1 VFKCNQ
7 QRFHNFYISII
18 FYGYMKKIIV
28 IAPSLLVVLAFLT
41 ISTNWDN
48 NANAIQGYCP
58 PICLGEVNEHV
69 KDAIKA
75 LDKSDIPTA
84 KSELDIVKSLLDQ
97 LKDMTSP
104 ADSE

>member
-1 VFKCNQ
+1 
-7 QRFHNFYISII
+7 
-18 FYGYMKKIIV
+18 MKKVIV
-28 IAPSLLVVLAFLT
+28 IAPSLLVMLAFLT
-41 ISTNWDN
+41 LSTSSNN
-48 NANAIQGYCP
+48 NADAIQGYCP

-75 LDKSDIPTA
+75 LDKADIPTA
-84 KSELDIVKSLLDQ
+84 KSELNIVKSLLDQ

>member
-1 VFKCNQ
+1 
-7 QRFHNFYISII
+7 
-18 FYGYMKKIIV
+18 
-28 IAPSLLVVLAFLT
+28 LAFIA
-41 ISTNWDN
+41 ISTGLNN
-48 NANAIQGYCP
+48 NANAIQNYCP

-75 LDKSDIPTA
+75 LDKADIPTA

-97 LKDMTSP
+97 IKDMTSP

>member
-7 QRFHNFYISII
+7 QGFHNSYISII
-18 FYGYMKKIIV
+18 FYGYMKKTIV

-41 ISTNWDN
+41 ISTNLNN

>member
-1 VFKCNQ
+1 
-7 QRFHNFYISII
+7 
-18 FYGYMKKIIV
+18 MKKIFV
-28 IAPSLLVVLAFLT
+28 IAPSLLVMLAFL
-41 ISTNWDN
+41 STSTSLNS

-69 KDAIKA
+69 KDAISA
-75 LDKSDIPTA
+75 LDKADIPTA
-84 KSELDIVKSLLDQ
+84 KSELNIVKSLLDQ

>member
-1 VFKCNQ
+1 MKL
-7 QRFHNFYISII
+7 II
-18 FYGYMKKIIV
+18 AIT
-28 IAPSLLVVLAFLT
+28 PSLLVILAFLA
-41 ISTNWDN
+41 ISTGLNN
-48 NANAIQGYCP
+48 NANAIQNYCP

-75 LDKSDIPTA
+75 LDKADIPTA

-97 LKDMTSP
+97 IKDMTSP

>member
-1 VFKCNQ
+1 
-7 QRFHNFYISII
+7 
-18 FYGYMKKIIV
+18 MKKVIV
-28 IAPSLLVVLAFLT
+28 IAPSLLVMLAFLT
-41 ISTNWDN
+41 LSTSSNS
-48 NANAIQGYCP
+48 NADAIQGYCP

-75 LDKSDIPTA
+75 LDKADIPTA
-84 KSELDIVKSLLDQ
+84 KSELNIVKSLLDQ